1 MKDNNKTI
9 EEITSRWI
17 KNLGPDEP
25 SADFTQK
32 VMQSILSENI
42 PAYSSRKRNYLWLI
56 GLIPV
61 IIIIS
66 WYLLVIFHLTGY
78 IDHLWISVTK
88 FIQPIFSYTLSLF
101 IQFKSISIP
110 PSILISLVAILFLL
124 IIEEFVSRTKHLI

>member
-1 MKDNNKTI
+1 MKNNKTI

-32 VMQSILSENI
+32 VMQSILSENQ
-42 PAYSSRKRNYLWLI
+42 PAYSSRQRNDFWLL

-88 FIQPIFSYTLSLF
+88 FIQPVLSDVLSLF
-101 IQFKSISIP
+101 IQLKSISIQ
-110 PSILISLVAILFLL
+110 PSILIGLIAILFLL
-124 IIEEFVSRTKHLI
+124 IIEEFVGRTKHLI

>member
-1 MKDNNKTI
+1 MKNNKTI

-32 VMQSILSENI
+32 VMQSILPENQ
-42 PAYSSRKRNYLWLI
+42 PAYTSRQRNYFWLI

-61 IIIIS
+61 IIFIS

-88 FIQPIFSYTLSLF
+88 FIQPVLSDVVSLF
-101 IQFKSISIP
+101 IQLKSISIQ
-110 PSILISLVAILFLL
+110 PSILISLIAILFLL
-124 IIEEFVSRTKHLI
+124 IIEEFVGRTKHLI

>member
-1 MKDNNKTI
+1 MKNNKTI
-9 EEITSRWI
+9 EEITSGWI

-32 VMQSILSENI
+32 VMQSILSEKQ
-42 PAYSSRKRNYLWLI
+42 PAYFSRQRNYFWLT

-88 FIQPIFSYTLSLF
+88 FIQTVLSDVLSLF
-101 IQFKSISIP
+101 IQLKSISIQ
-110 PSILISLVAILFLL
+110 PSILIGLIAILFLL
-124 IIEEFVSRTKHLI
+124 IIEEFAGRTKHLI

>member
-1 MKDNNKTI
+1 MKNNKTI
-9 EEITSRWI
+9 EEITSGWI
-17 KNLGPDEP
+17 KNLRPDEP

-32 VMQSILSENI
+32 VMQSILSENQ
-42 PAYSSRKRNYLWLI
+42 PAYSTRQRNYFWLI

-78 IDHLWISVTK
+78 IDHLWISVTR
-88 FIQPIFSYTLSLF
+88 FIQPVLSDVLSLF
-101 IQFKSISIP
+101 IQLKSISIQ
-110 PSILISLVAILFLL
+110 PSILITLIAILFLL